1 MPNSQEI
8 DSIIEKIYDLQI
20 NADRKYW
27 KEGLF
32 PNYRLNKI
40 LNYERPDN
48 SVFFTASILLVL
60 NNIKSNLSEKSQK
73 LVEIITEKAIANY
86 SDYQSTTD
94 RNIYNFYPTNPSK
107 HFANGLIFKHF
118 KHFQLPHDADDTALI
133 YLTKTFSKADNS
145 WLKNKLS
152 FHSNGR
158 SKKIQNTF
166 EEYKNLKAYS
176 TWFGKN
182 MAIEFDAVV
191 LSNILYCQLSANL
204 ELDEHG
210 LASWDF
216 IKGVVFSHKYI
227 TNPFD
232 TAHNYTKT
240 SIIAYHIG
248 RLITKFE
255 LPESEKIKE
264 KLGEDLLKI
273 FNKEENIS
281 IDKLLISSTLCRLNI
296 NHNFEYSIN
305 DLRHEIENY
314 NFFIAG
320 LLSSYENNFARIFA
334 KNPLFLIH
342 WTCPAHT
349 LSLIAENLILQN
361 LDKKRPRN

>member
-1 MPNSQEI
+1 MPNSEEI
-8 DSIIEKIYDLQI
+8 DSIIERIYDLQ
-20 NADRKYW
+20 NTADTKYW
-27 KEGLF
+27 KEGFF

-40 LNYERPDN
+40 IKYKRPDN
-48 SVFFTASILLVL
+48 SIFFTASIVLIL
-60 NNIKSNLSEKSQK
+60 NNIKENLSTKSQK
-73 LVEIITEKAIANY
+73 LVQIITEKAVANY
-86 SDYQSTTD
+86 DDYQSTTD
-94 RNIYNFYPTNPSK
+94 GNIYNFYPTNPSR
-107 HFANGLIFKHF
+107 HFGNGVIFKHF

-133 YLTKTFSKADNS
+133 YLTKPFSKDENL
-145 WLKNKLS
+145 WLQNKLS
-152 FHSNGR
+152 KHSNGR

-191 LSNILYCQLSANL
+191 LSNILYSQLSANL

-210 LASWDF
+210 FASWDF
-216 IKGVVFSHKYI
+216 IKGIILSNNYI
-227 TNPFD
+227 TKPFE
-232 TAHNYTKT
+232 TAHNYAKT

-248 RLITKFE
+248 RLITKFD

-264 KLGEDLLKI
+264 KLGAGLLKI
-273 FNKEENIS
+273 YSDETDFT

-296 NHNFEYSIN
+296 DHNFVYLVN
-305 DLRHEIENY
+305 DLAHEIDNY

-320 LLSSYENNFARIFA
+320 LLSSFENNFARKLS

-349 LSLIAENLILQN
+349 LSLIAENLVLQN
-361 LDKKRPRN
+361 LNKKKA